1 MTRYV
6 PPSERPSEL
15 AEAIRRVVWD
25 RWAEHWSD
33 PKVREQHVATLVR
46 TGINLF
52 DYVLKHWGPSPDVF
66 EPIEKAFLFALD
78 AHASQAPRKTGE
90 PYVQHPITVA
100 TSCAEHGLDHI
111 GIVSAL
117 LHDTIEDTAIT
128 EDEVRRNFGNDVAEI
143 VAGLSKVKSTDKSM
157 VDRDKVLTFFKIFGG
172 AESDNLLRTILIKI
186 FDRLDNMKTVDVFRV
201 QKQQRY
207 GEETLY
213 IYSSLATILGMK
225 HIATELVVRSIPAF
239 FPDKYQAIKAKS
251 DERMHTYIRERT
263 GIQDVIRKLV
273 GGHIETKFIHLYP
286 TIADYLDPVSKTLVQ
301 FETLP
306 LHLRLRVPTIADMYA
321 LIGYIHSAHLENPS
335 SGITVL
341 SDSFKD
347 YVVSPL
353 ANGYCALTTTVSF
366 HRQTWLL
373 EVVTRDLEQQIDWG
387 ILSDFKNIE
396 RRRFYYTSILAFRE
410 NFQDIQNLRYA
421 DLKSLTSSAVA
432 DIHVRCR
439 HDRIV
444 QLPAGSCVLDLAYV
458 LDPDLGLYCKGAL
471 VNGRFE
477 NPLYRLR
484 HGEHVEVQTSDE
496 PFIKE
501 NLLTQ
506 LKSRVAIEHYR
517 ERVKSYFTVKAY
529 ELGREVLLRFME
541 VHRIPAEKVFDARGE
556 PRFLTQDEI
565 IDVGVGKLT
574 VAQVL
579 ESHGV
584 FTRQGGLFSRPVLVV
599 PRTIRSLYDHMYR
612 MPECCSVFP
621 MVDTEVVMQYAP
633 DTSQAATLGLIE
645 IHRSS
650 CDRLSPALPKI
661 PVEWNIVLGPDIG
674 LDLWVEDGVGLAAR
688 ITGVIARNHLN
699 IISLHADSREH
710 DEATKLRHIFLS
722 IELRMGEHA
731 PVDQRRLVSCIKMLR
746 AIKEIKRILIHKE

>member
-1 MTRYV
+1 MSRFIS
-6 PPSERPSEL
+6 PSDRAAEL
-15 AEAIRRVVWD
+15 ATVIRNVVWE

-33 PKVREQHVATLVR
+33 PLVREQHLATLVR
-46 TGINLF
+46 TSLNLF
-52 DYVLKHWGPSPDVF
+52 DYVLKHWGPEPEVF
-66 EPIEKAFLFALD
+66 NPIEQALLFSMD
-78 AHASQAPRKTGE
+78 AHAAQAPRKTGE

-100 TSCAEHGLDHI
+100 TSCAEHGLDAT

-117 LHDTIEDTAIT
+117 LHDTIEDTSIT
-128 EDEVRRNFGNDVAEI
+128 EREIRKQFGRDVAEI

-157 VDRDKVLTFFKIFGG
+157 IDRDKGLTFFRIFGG
-172 AESDNLLRTILIKI
+172 AQSDNLLRTILIKI

-207 GEETLY
+207 GEETLF

-239 FPDKYQAIKAKS
+239 FPDKYLSIKAKS
-251 DERMHTYIRERT
+251 DQRMHVYIRERT
-263 GIQDVIRKLV
+263 EIQDVIKKLV

-286 TIADYLDPVSKTLVQ
+286 TIADYLDPVSKTLLQ
-301 FETLP
+301 FETMP
-306 LHLRLRVPTIADMYA
+306 LHMRLRVPTIPDMYA
-321 LIGYIHSAHLENPS
+321 LVGYLHSAHLEMPA

-353 ANGYCALTTTVSF
+353 ANGYCALTTTVSY
-366 HRQTWLL
+366 RKQTWLL
-373 EVVTRDLEQQIDWG
+373 EIVTRDLEQQVDWG
-387 ILSDFKNIE
+387 ILSDFKNTE
-396 RRRFYYTSILAFRE
+396 RRKFYYTSILAFRD
-410 NFQDIQNLRYA
+410 NFQDISNLRYA

-444 QLPAGSCVLDLAYV
+444 QLPAGSTVLDLAYI
-458 LDPDLGLYCKGAL
+458 LDPDLGLYCKGAI

-477 NPLYRLR
+477 NPLYPLR

-496 PFIKE
+496 PFIQE
-501 NLLTQ
+501 NLLT
-506 LKSRVAIEHYR
+506 LLRSRVAVEHYR
-517 ERVKSYFTVKAY
+517 DRVKTYFMVKAY
-529 ELGREVLLRFME
+529 ELGREVLMRFIQL
-541 VHRIPAEKVFDARGE
+541 HQIPVEKLFDSRGE
-556 PRFLTQDEI
+556 PRLMTQDEI
-565 IDVGVGKLT
+565 IDIGVGKFT

-584 FTRQGGLFSRPVLVV
+584 FTPQGGLFSKPIIQI
-599 PRTIRSLYDHMYR
+599 PRQVRSLYDHMYR
-612 MPECCSVFP
+612 MPDCCTVFP
-621 MVDTEVVMQYAP
+621 MVDREVVMQYFP

-645 IHRSS
+645 IHRAS
-650 CDRLSPALPKI
+650 CDKLVHTRPRI
-661 PVEWNIVLGPDIG
+661 PVEWSITLGPEMG
-674 LDLWVEDGVGLAAR
+674 LDLWVEDGVGLASK

-699 IISLHADSREH
+699 IISLHADSREQNSS
-710 DEATKLRHIFLS
+710 DLRHIFIS

-731 PVDQRRLVSCIKMLR
+731 PVDQRHLIACIKMLR
-746 AIKEIKRILIHKE
+746 AIKEIKHINIHKE